1 MLNGKESMVECRDVY
16 YELCIYLTILIKV
29 FEVKGDKSNE
39 QVFQCKSASVT
50 F

>member
-1 MLNGKESMVECRDVY
+1 MVECRDLY

-29 FEVKGDKSNE
+29 FEVKGGKSNE
-39 QVFQCKSASVT
+39 QVFHYKSASVT